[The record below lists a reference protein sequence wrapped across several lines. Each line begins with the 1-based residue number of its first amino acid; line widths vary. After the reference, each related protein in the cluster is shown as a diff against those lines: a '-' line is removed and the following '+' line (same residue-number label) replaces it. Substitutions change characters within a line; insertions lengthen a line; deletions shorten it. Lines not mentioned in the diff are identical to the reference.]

1 MQPLTEG
8 VAVDIEV
15 VESVTKTIGSLAL
28 AYPYLQRLSVAETI
42 DALTTTGKERGV
54 STGTVLE
61 VLVLNRLA
69 VRPTPISKVSQ
80 WAQTQ
85 AIEEVYGIAAE
96 ALNDDRIGRALDEIH
111 PHLQDAWAMLVLQG
125 VAAYGICLDQL
136 HSDVTRVAF
145 EGDYRGAVPPT
156 AEAAGPTITYGFTGK
171 EDPTR
176 KQLTV
181 SLSVAADGAIPAW
194 YQVADGN
201 AADCRAYPAH
211 LAAVREHLHLD
222 QPLLIGDSK
231 LVTRGNMLA
240 FCRAQARFVGPT
252 SLTEADRTV
261 LRTRWEAGTPMER
274 LDPVGEREE
283 PRAGR
288 YWGLE
293 VPEVLADPEQEGSY
307 PLRRLFVQSVD
318 DRKAARHQ
326 RAKDVARARRELQTI
341 RGRLSRP
348 AYRDRSLVER
358 KVAQAVAK
366 VARYLQV
373 EITEGSHPLTLH
385 WHLDHQHLQEDACFD
400 GIYCLLT
407 NQTQAEASSPE
418 TFRAYK
424 AQSKVE
430 GRFRVIKHPP
440 LQVRPLWLHQPK
452 RIESLLLVVM
462 VALFLF
468 ALIEREAR
476 RVVQDTGQVFRGLRP
491 EGRDKVPVT
500 AERLFEVFAPLS
512 LVKQRLRLG
521 EAIVELFTPA
531 TLSPIQAQILDRLKL
546 IKPAVYL
553 QPTITPHPI

>member
-1 MQPLTEG
+1 MDVT
-8 VAVDIEV
+8 V

-28 AYPYLQRLSVAETI
+28 AYPYLRRLDVAATI
-42 DALTTTGKERGV
+42 DALTTTGKEREV
-54 STGTVLE
+54 STGTVVE

-85 AIEEVYGIAAE
+85 AVEEVYRIAAE

-111 PHLQDAWAMLVLQG
+111 PHLTDAWTAIVLGATQ
-125 VAAYGICLDQL
+125 AYGVCLDQL
-136 HSDVTRVAF
+136 HSDVTRIAF
-145 EGDYRGAVPPT
+145 EGSYDVLAPPEQDAT
-156 AEAAGPTITYGFTGK
+156 GPRITYGFSGK

-181 SLSVAADGAIPAW
+181 SVSVAADGALPAW

-211 LAAVREHLHLD
+211 LAAVREYLQLD
-222 QPLLIGDSK
+222 QPLMIGDSK
-231 LVTRGNMLA
+231 LVTRSNMLA
-240 FCRAQARFVGPT
+240 FCRVNARFVGPT
-252 SLTEADRTV
+252 RLAEVDREV
-261 LRTRWEAGTPMER
+261 LRARWEAGVPMER
-274 LDPVGEREE
+274 LDPGGEGEE

-288 YWGLE
+288 YWALE
-293 VPEVLADPEQEGSY
+293 VVEVLADPEQQTRY

-326 RAKDVARARRELQTI
+326 RAKDLARARRELHTI

-358 KVAQAVAK
+358 KGAQAVAK
-366 VARYLQV
+366 VSRYLQV
-373 EITEGSHPLTLH
+373 EVTEGDQGLALH
-385 WHLDHQHLQEDACFD
+385 WQLDQKQLREDELFD

-407 NQTQAEASSPE
+407 NQTEADASRQE
-418 TFRAYK
+418 VFGAYK

-430 GRFRVIKHPP
+430 GRFRSVKHPP

-452 RIESLLLVVM
+452 RVESLLFVVM

-476 RVVQDTGQVFRGLRP
+476 RVVQASGQVFTGLRP
-491 EGRDKVPVT
+491 EGRDKLPVT

-521 EAIVELFTPA
+521 PEMVGLVTPA
-531 TLSPIQAQILDRLKL
+531 TLTPIQAQILDRLQL
-546 IKPAVYL
+546 LQPDAYL
-553 QPTITPHPI
+553 QPTVTPYPT

>member
-1 MQPLTEG
+1 MDVT
-8 VAVDIEV
+8 V

-28 AYPYLQRLSVAETI
+28 AYPYLRRLTVAETI
-42 DALTTTGKERGV
+42 DSLTTRGKEREV

-80 WAQTQ
+80 WAKTQ
-85 AIEEVYGIAAE
+85 AIEEVYGIPAE

-111 PHLQDAWAMLVLQG
+111 PHVTDAWAAIVLAGAQ
-125 VAAYGICLDQL
+125 AYGVRLDQL
-136 HSDVTRVAF
+136 HSDVTRIAF
-145 EGDYRGAVPPT
+145 EGSYEVPSPPDEDAT
-156 AEAAGPTITYGFTGK
+156 GPRITYGFTGK

-181 SLSVAADGAIPAW
+181 SVSVTADGAIPAW

-222 QPLLIGDSK
+222 QPLMVGDSK

-240 FCRAQARFVGPT
+240 FCRVKARFVGPAG
-252 SLTEADRTV
+252 LTEADRVV
-261 LRTRWEAGTPMER
+261 LRAHWEQGVPMAR
-274 LDPVGEREE
+274 LDPVGEGED

-293 VPEVLADPEQEGSY
+293 VAEELADPEHQTSY
-307 PLRRLFVQSVD
+307 LLRRLFVQSLD

-326 RAKDVARARRELQTI
+326 RAKDLLRAHRELRTI
-341 RGRLSRP
+341 RGRLTRP

-366 VARYLQV
+366 VSRYLQV
-373 EITEGSHPLTLH
+373 EVSEGPEGPAVQ
-385 WHLDHQHLQEDACFD
+385 WHLDREQLREDELFD

-407 NQTQAEASSPE
+407 NQTAAEASSQE
-418 TFRAYK
+418 VFRGYK

-430 GRFRVIKHPP
+430 GRFRGVKHPP
-440 LQVRPLWLHQPK
+440 LQIRPLWLHQPQ
-452 RIESLLLVVM
+452 RIASLLFVVM

-476 RVVQDTGQVFRGLRP
+476 RVVRETGQVFTGLRP
-491 EGRDKVPVT
+491 EGRDKLPVT
-500 AERLFEVFAPLS
+500 AERLLEVFAPLT
-512 LVKQRLRLG
+512 LVTQRLRLG
-521 EAIVELFTPA
+521 TETVELVTPA
-531 TLSPIQAQILDRLKL
+531 TLSPIQAQILDRLQL
-546 IKPAVYL
+546 IKPDAYL
-553 QPTITPHPI
+553 PPTITSYPT